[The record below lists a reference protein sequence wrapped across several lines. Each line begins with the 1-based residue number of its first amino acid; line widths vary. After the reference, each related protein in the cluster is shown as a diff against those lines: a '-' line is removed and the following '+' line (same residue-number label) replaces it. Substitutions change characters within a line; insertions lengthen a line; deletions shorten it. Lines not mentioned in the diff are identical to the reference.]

1 MISLIGAIKGLIEK
15 KNRSLKDQLRTL
27 LKISKT
33 KDCVEKVLK
42 SEDPIKTFRCEI
54 EMIPKN

>member
-1 MISLIGAIKGLIEK
+1 VISLIGAIKGLIE

-42 SEDPIKTFRCEI
+42 SEDPIKKI
-54 EMIPKN
+54 